1 MVEIDE
7 SHFFTV
13 KQGHGRNRD
22 KPQNWIL
29 AGIER
34 DSNKFFAVALG
45 LEGRRDM
52 TTLESLIN
60 YYIRPG
66 SIIMSDSWKAYK
78 DIEKLVDGDGIS
90 MNYEHYTV
98 NHRVGFVDLEN
109 PWIHTQ
115 TIERMGCEMRG

>member
-13 KQGHGRNRD
+13 KQGQGRNRD

-34 DSNKFFAVALG
+34 DSNKFFAVALR

-52 TTLESLIN
+52 TTLEPLIN

-66 SIIMSDSWKAYK
+66 SIIMSDSWKAYD
-78 DIEKLVDGDGIS
+78 DIEKLVDGDGMS
-90 MNYEHYTV
+90 MNYEHYSQPPC
-98 NHRVGFVDLEN
+98 GFCRFRKPVDTHPN
-109 PWIHTQ
+109 N
-115 TIERMGCEMRG
+115 RKDGGGV